1 MSTAVRQILADAA
14 STVAG
19 IEADPFY
26 VQSTEAGH
34 AHIRLEKIEWPNRFG
49 QLRSWNV
56 VVLLPQD
63 IAESEAFL
71 EEKLPLLY
79 DALSPELIVREAVPQ
94 RLNIP
99 GIGDLPCVFINGQR
113 EE

>member
-1 MSTAVRQILADAA
+1 MSTEVRTAIAAAA

-19 IEADPFY
+19 ITCEPY
-26 VQSTEAGH
+26 YRQSTKAGV
-34 AHIRLEKIEWPNRFG
+34 AHVRLEKIEWPNRFG

-63 IAESEAFL
+63 TAAAEKFL
-71 EEKLPLLY
+71 EEKLPQLY
-79 DALSPELIVREAVPQ
+79 EALAPELIVREAVPQ

-99 GIGDLPCVFINGQR
+99 GTGDLSCVFINGQR